1 MTKRKKRL
9 AAMTSSPQPTQITL
23 HRASHV
29 LEVGFD
35 NGETFRLPAEYLRV
49 HSPSAEVQG
58 HGPGQRVLVAGKANV
73 NIDAVEPIGSY
84 AVLLRFDD
92 GHATGLFSWDV
103 LYELGRDHSRNW
115 QAYLDALEEA
125 RLKRAP

>member
-1 MTKRKKRL
+1 MANPPRPS
-9 AAMTSSPQPTQITL
+9 AITL

-35 NGETFRLPAEYLRV
+35 TGETFRLPCEYLRT

-58 HGPGQRVLVAGKANV
+58 HGPGQRVLVAGKRHV
-73 NIDAVEPIGSY
+73 NIDAIDPVGHY

-92 GHATGLFSWDV
+92 GHQTGIFSWSV
-103 LYELGRDHSRNW
+103 LHDLGRNHEANW
-115 QAYLDALEEA
+115 TAYLAALEQA
-125 RLKRAP
+125 GLSR